1 MAKKTNNLPDPYIRQ
16 KSMFIGKHEV
26 VEGDTIKVTGK
37 HGQAFRF
44 ASLTTNP
51 KTDKTWVDCFEIQKG
66 IVGAYRAFYPEDIKP
81 VRTVKKRV
89 KRNRDSATP

>member
-1 MAKKTNNLPDPYIRQ
+1 MAKKKSSLPDPYIRE

-37 HGQAFRF
+37 HGQTFRF

-51 KTDKTWVDCFEIQKG
+51 KNGKTWVDCFELQRG
-66 IVGAYRAFYPEDIKP
+66 VAGAFRAFYPEDIKP

-89 KRNRDSATP
+89 KRRDRATS